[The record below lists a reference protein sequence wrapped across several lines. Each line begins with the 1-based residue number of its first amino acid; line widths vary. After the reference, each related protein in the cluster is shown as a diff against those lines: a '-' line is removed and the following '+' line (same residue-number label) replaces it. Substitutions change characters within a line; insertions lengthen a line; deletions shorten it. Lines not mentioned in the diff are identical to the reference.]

1 MNYDF
6 SEDPLHKICE
16 TPLHGV
22 SGANSIPGDSGGS
35 GGSYKD
41 SRQGDSGGSVGS
53 NKDSR
58 QGDSGGSGGSTKDS
72 RQGDSGSFTEDLQRN
87 TNNTKRTYLPKNDSR
102 FFFWFLIY
110 F

>member
-22 SGANSIPGDSGGS
+22 SGANSRQRDSGGS
-35 GGSYKD
+35 GGS
-41 SRQGDSGGSVGS
+41 
-53 NKDSR
+53 N
-58 QGDSGGSGGSTKDS
+58 KDS

-87 TNNTKRTYLPKNDSR
+87 TNNTSRTYMQKNDSR
-102 FFFWFLIY
+102 LVF
-110 F
+110 

>member
-22 SGANSIPGDSGGS
+22 SGANSRPGDSGGS
-35 GGSYKD
+35 G
-41 SRQGDSGGSVGS
+41 GS

-58 QGDSGGSGGSTKDS
+58 QGDSGGSGGSSKDS

-87 TNNTKRTYLPKNDSR
+87 TNNTSRTYMQKNDSR
-102 FFFWFLIY
+102 LVF
-110 F
+110 